1 MKKEPFK
8 SHRYYETYLC
18 YDVSLMKSCNFPMRG
33 YFLIKNESDWLVAQ
47 SYMFSIGYLWR
58 TERNIKYVEYTSDKI
73 ALIWD
78 QTGLSFSTTLNYSL
92 LDELRLYEV
101 KNMYFLKQS
110 RVGHFAAMSYGI

>member
-1 MKKEPFK
+1 
-8 SHRYYETYLC
+8 
-18 YDVSLMKSCNFPMRG
+18 MKSCEFPIRG
-33 YFLIKNESDWLVAQ
+33 YFHIRNENDWAIAQ
-47 SYMFSIGYLWR
+47 SFMFSIGYLWR

-78 QTGLSFSTTLNYSL
+78 QTGLTFSTTLKYSL

-110 RVGHFAAMSYGI
+110 RVGHFSGMSYGI

>member
-1 MKKEPFK
+1 MKKEAFK
-8 SHRYYETYLC
+8 FHRYYETYLC
-18 YDVSLMKSCNFPMRG
+18 HDVSLMKSCEFPIRG
-33 YFLIKNESDWLVAQ
+33 YFHIRNENDWAIAQ
-47 SYMFSIGYLWR
+47 SFMFSIGYLWR

-78 QTGLSFSTTLNYSL
+78 QTGLTFSTTLKYSL

-110 RVGHFAAMSYGI
+110 RVGHFSGMSYGI